1 MEVSDTVLNYWVH
14 KGFGE
19 KGYLSLGHEAHSL
32 RVVVCDPA
40 RMGKISAIADEARVL
55 TLDAGGQ
62 GSLRNLADVQ
72 PGFDPVARESGDLA
86 AFLYTSGT
94 TGRSKGA
101 MLIHGNLASTSLIL
115 LEALPRN
122 IMGKVQKKALREAC
136 AGLFV

>member
-1 MEVSDTVLNYWVH
+1 MAGGIFLPLNTAYTGPEVAYFV
-14 KGFGE
+14 GE
-19 KGYLSLGHEAHSL
+19 ASL

-72 PGFDPVARESGDLA
+72 PGFDPVARKSGDLA

-101 MLIHGNLASTSLIL
+101 MLINGNLASTSLTL